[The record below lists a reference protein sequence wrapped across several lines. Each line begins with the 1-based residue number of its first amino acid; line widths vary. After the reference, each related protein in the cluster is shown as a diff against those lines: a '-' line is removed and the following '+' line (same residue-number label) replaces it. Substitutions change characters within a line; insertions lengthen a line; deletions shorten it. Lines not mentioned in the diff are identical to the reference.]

1 MTRKSKLTMRQR
13 EAIEGYLCLLPWIL
27 GFIFFSVG
35 PAVTS
40 LILSLSDYNILLSS
54 SAWIGLENYGRLL
67 HDPLFWQSLKVT
79 VLYTTGAIPL
89 GLATS
94 LVLALLMNQKLKAIA
109 LFRTIY
115 YLPMLVGGVAVALL
129 WQWIFNPNFGIINW
143 ILWELFRVIG
153 PDWLLSETWTIPAFI
168 IMSLWTTGAGM
179 IIFLAGLQGIPV
191 ALYEAAE
198 IDGASW
204 WKKFWKITIPMLS
217 PVIFFN
223 LIMGL
228 IGSFQIF
235 TQSYIMTNGG
245 PHNASL
251 FYVLYLFFKGFQD
264 YQMGYASALAWVLF
278 IVILACTLL
287 VFKSSPMWVYY
298 EAKRRG

>member
-1 MTRKSKLTMRQR
+1 MRQR
-13 EAIEGYLCLLPWIL
+13 EAVEGYLCLLPWIL

-35 PAVTS
+35 PAVAS
-40 LILSLSDYNILLSS
+40 LVLSLSDYNILLSS
-54 SAWIGLENYGRLL
+54 SGWIGLENYGRLL

-79 VLYTTGAIPL
+79 VFYTAGAIPL
-89 GLATS
+89 GLTIS

-143 ILWELFRVIG
+143 VLWELFRVIG
-153 PDWLLSETWTIPAFI
+153 PDWLLSETWTVPAFI

-179 IIFLAGLQGIPV
+179 IIFLAGLQGIPM

-198 IDGASW
+198 IDGANW
-204 WKKFWKITIPMLS
+204 WKKFWRITIPMIS

-223 LIMGL
+223 LVMGL

-264 YQMGYASALAWVLF
+264 YEMGYASALAWVLF

-298 EAKRRG
+298 EAKKRG